1 MHMGCYNVRLFE
13 YEKSYQIRLYK
24 RYIENKKG
32 TLKELYPPKKDPKAG
47 RSKKDPKIK
56 PDLRIRTA
64 REIEHSLVVAQ
75 NRAKQNIYQI
85 TRANRWDW
93 YVTLTLDPEKI
104 DRTNY
109 DACVAAVRKWFN
121 NVKQRIAPGLRYIII
136 PELHKDGK
144 SYHFHGLLA
153 DCDGLVFTDS
163 KVRQKGK
170 KVYNLAQYNLG
181 FTNCT
186 KVTDTRK
193 VSAYIT
199 KYITKELQA
208 HIKGKRRYLASN
220 NCKRGDVTEYNV
232 RPEEKQELLAYCSL
246 CEEIGHMKSQSLIE
260 AGQCISYIE
269 LIADDSNDTL
279 KFLLKSFG
287 ARSAPFSK
295 VKRKPEMEGLE
306 RPEHTIS
313 GGSVFRS
320 AHRSD

>member
-1 MHMGCYNVRLFE
+1 MGCYNVRLYE

-24 RYIENKKG
+24 RYITNKKG
-32 TLKELYPPKKDPKAG
+32 TIKELYKPEKSPKMEK
-47 RSKKDPKIK
+47 SKKDIK
-56 PDLRIRTA
+56 PELRIRSTC
-64 REIEHSLVVAQ
+64 EIEHSLTVAQ

-85 TRANRWDW
+85 TRANNWEW
-93 YVTLTLDPEKI
+93 YITLTLSPDKV
-104 DRTNY
+104 DRSNY
-109 DACVAAVRKWFN
+109 DECVAAVRKWFN
-121 NVKQRIAPGLRYIII
+121 NVKQRYAPDFRYIII

-153 DCDGLVFTDS
+153 DCEGLTFVDS
-163 KVRQKGK
+163 GIRQKQK
-170 KVYNLAQYNLG
+170 KVYNLQQYNLG

-220 NCKRGDVTEYNV
+220 NCSRGEVTEFNI

-246 CEEIGHMKSQSLIE
+246 CEDIGHMKSQSIDS
-260 AGQCISYIE
+260 AGQCISYLE

-279 KFLLKSFG
+279 KFLLESFG
-287 ARSAPFSK
+287 ARSAPK
-295 VKRKPEMEGLE
+295 IQEM
-306 RPEHTIS
+306 
-313 GGSVFRS
+313 
-320 AHRSD
+320 

>member
-1 MHMGCYNVRLFE
+1 MGCYNVRLYE

-24 RYIENKKG
+24 RYVENKKG
-32 TLKELYPPKKDPKAG
+32 TLKELYKPEKSPKMEK
-47 RSKKDPKIK
+47 SKKQIK
-56 PDLRIRTA
+56 PELRIRTP
-64 REIEHSLVVAQ
+64 REIEHSMTVAQ

-93 YVTLTLDPEKI
+93 YITLTLDPEKI
-104 DRTNY
+104 DRSNY
-109 DACVAAVRKWFN
+109 DACVAAVRKFFN
-121 NVKQRIAPGLRYIII
+121 NVKQRYAPDLKYIII

-144 SYHFHGLLA
+144 SYHFHGLLS
-153 DCDGLVFTDS
+153 DCEGLTFTDS

-170 KVYNLAQYNLG
+170 KVYNLQQYTLG

-220 NCKRGDVTEYNV
+220 NCKRGEVTEFNI
-232 RPEEKQELLAYCSL
+232 RPEEKQKLLAYCSM
-246 CEEIGHMKSQSLIE
+246 CEEIGHMKSQTIAP

-279 KFLLKSFG
+279 KFLLESFG
-287 ARSAPFSK
+287 NQIRECQRF
-295 VKRKPEMEGLE
+295 G
-306 RPEHTIS
+306 
-313 GGSVFRS
+313 
-320 AHRSD
+320 